1 MPLSSVCVF
10 CASSDGKDARLLAAA
25 RELGAGLATNGI
37 ATIYG
42 GAHVGLMGAL
52 ADSALAAGGEVLGV
66 IPQSLVD
73 REIAHTGLTRLEI
86 VNGMHERKARMAA
99 LSDAFVALPGGLG
112 TMDEFIEI
120 VTWAQ
125 LGIHTKPC
133 YLVNLDGYYDS
144 LLAFFRDAV
153 ARGLVR
159 QENVDRIRVF
169 TSIDDLLQVLVLA

>member
-1 MPLSSVCVF
+1 MALSSVCVF
-10 CASSDGKDARLLAAA
+10 CASSDGNDARLLAAA

-42 GAHVGLMGAL
+42 GAHVGMMGAL
-52 ADSALAAGGEVLGV
+52 ADSALAAEGKVLGV
-66 IPQSLVD
+66 IPRALVD
-73 REIAHTGLTRLEI
+73 REIAHRGLTRLEI
-86 VNGMHERKARMAA
+86 VNSMHERKARMAA

-125 LGIHTKPC
+125 LGFHAKPC
-133 YLVNLDGYYDS
+133 YLVNLDGYYDN

-153 ARGLVR
+153 ARGLVK
-159 QENVDRIRVF
+159 QQNVDRIRVL
-169 TSIDDLLQVLVLA
+169 TSIDDLLQALLLA

>member
-10 CASSDGKDARLLAAA
+10 CASSDVKDARLLAAA
-25 RELGAGLATNGI
+25 RDLGAELAANGI

-52 ADSALAAGGEVLGV
+52 ADSALAAGGEVFGV
-66 IPQSLVD
+66 IPRALVD
-73 REIAHTGLTRLEI
+73 REIAHRGLTRLEI
-86 VNGMHERKARMAA
+86 VDSMHERKARMAA

-125 LGIHTKPC
+125 LGIHAKPC
-133 YLVNLDGYYDS
+133 YLVNLDGYYDN

-153 ARGLVR
+153 VRGLVK
-159 QENVDRIRVF
+159 QQNVDRIRVL
-169 TSIDDLLQVLVLA
+169 TSIDDLLQALLLA